1 MKPEVFYQSPADPLT
16 DLPAAEPGSA
26 ETSTAL
32 DDAPGGESLFETFVD
47 EIDVW
52 ARRALAANGF
62 GDY

>member
-1 MKPEVFYQSPADPLT
+1 MKPEVFYQLPAGPVSG
-16 DLPAAEPGSA
+16 LPAAEPGSA
-26 ETSTAL
+26 DTSTAP

-47 EIDVW
+47 EIDIW

>member
-1 MKPEVFYQSPADPLT
+1 MKPETFYQ
-16 DLPAAEPGSA
+16 LPAGPLARLPASKPDSA

-32 DDAPGGESLFETFVD
+32 DDTPGGESLFETFVD